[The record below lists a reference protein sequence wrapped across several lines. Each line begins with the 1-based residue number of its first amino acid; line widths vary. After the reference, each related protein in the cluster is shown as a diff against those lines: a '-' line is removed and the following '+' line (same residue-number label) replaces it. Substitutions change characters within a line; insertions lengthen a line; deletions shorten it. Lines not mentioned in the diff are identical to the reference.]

1 MNDNVTDNAKGEIQI
16 VDDKPE
22 NLSLLSSMLKN
33 HGYLTRMAINGELA
47 LNSIR
52 AYPPDLILLDIMMP
66 DISGYVVCEQ
76 LKADA
81 RTREIPIIFISALY
95 DKSDKLKAF
104 ASGGVDYIT
113 KPFHEEEVLAR
124 VETHLSLRRMQMRLE
139 AQNDLLQKE
148 IDEHKRTEKARL
160 DLQERLQKAHKS
172 ESLSRMAGAVAHHF
186 NNLLFV
192 ISGNLE
198 LMRSKIPLQSDSE
211 QYLDAAEGAV
221 VRATEMGR
229 LMLTYVGHDIGETF
243 AHDFTEEVALIVP
256 LITETLPSSVNL
268 DCELIDHLPVVKI
281 GSEDVR
287 RIVENLVSNA
297 CEALDDQSGNV
308 RIATGKMFCD
318 SAFFNQ
324 AAWTENNTP
333 GEYVY
338 LQVTDD
344 GCGMDRAT
352 MERMFDPFFSTKFTG
367 RGLGLALVIGIL
379 RANRGVVTVSSEMG
393 VGTVIQVLFPAA
405 GQPQKTVKRPITLP
419 SPKIPLNK
427 FVLLA
432 EDEKQVRII
441 CRNMLRKIGFKVL
454 SAKDGAEAV
463 KLFRQYQNDIACV
476 LCDLYMPQLNGWE
489 TLRAIR
495 EIRPDTPFILAS
507 GYDENTVMK
516 GVHDILPSTFLHK
529 PFKHADL
536 EVTLCKVLGEGNARG

>member
-1 MNDNVTDNAKGEIQI
+1 MNDNATDNAKGEIQI

-22 NLSLLSSMLKN
+22 NLSLLSTMLKN

-81 RTREIPIIFISALY
+81 RTRDIPIIFISALY

-124 VETHLSLRRMQMRLE
+124 VSTHLSLRRMQMRLK
-139 AQNDLLQKE
+139 AQNVLLQKE
-148 IDEHKRTEKARL
+148 IDEHKRTQKARL
-160 DLQERLQKAHKS
+160 HLQERLQKAHKT

-198 LMRSKIPLQSDSE
+198 LMRSKLPPQSSCE
-211 QYLDAAEGAV
+211 QYLDAAEGGV
-221 VRATEMGR
+221 VKATEMGR

-256 LITETLPSSVNL
+256 LIMETLPSHIQL
-268 DCELIDHLPVVKI
+268 DYELIDHLPMVKI

-297 CEALDDQSGNV
+297 CEAMEGQRGNI

-318 SAFFNQ
+318 SDFFNK
-324 AAWTENNTP
+324 AAWTENSTP

-338 LQVTDD
+338 LRVTDD
-344 GCGMDRAT
+344 GCGMDNAT

-367 RGLGLALVIGIL
+367 RGLGLALLVGIL
-379 RANRGVVTVSSEMG
+379 RANQGVVTVSSEMG

-405 GQPQKTVKRPITLP
+405 GQAKKGAKRPSTHPP
-419 SPKIPLNK
+419 SEIPLHG

-432 EDEKQVRII
+432 EDEKQVHLI
-441 CRNMLRKIGFKVL
+441 CRNMLKKIGFKVL

-463 KLFRQYQNDIACV
+463 EMFRQYQNDIACV
-476 LCDLYMPQLNGWE
+476 LCDLYMPYMNGWE

-495 EIRPDTPFILAS
+495 AMRPDTPFILAS

-516 GVHDILPSTFLHK
+516 GDHDILPSAFLQK
-529 PFKHADL
+529 PFKQADL
-536 EVTLCKVLGEGNARG
+536 KTTLGKVLGGKNPNG